1 MSYSSCIHGGT
12 CTGCMEC
19 RSGEEEI
26 FICADCG
33 DEIDPEECYE
43 VDGEYLCKICVL
55 CRFKIS
61 A

>member
-1 MSYSSCIHGGT
+1 
-12 CTGCMEC
+12 MEC
-19 RSGEEEI
+19 RSDEEDI

-33 DEIDPEECYE
+33 DEIDPEELYE
-43 VDGEYLCKICVL
+43 VDDEYLCKICVL